1 MDLQKEVA
9 AMFPKQ
15 LLVPQ
20 KLAGKSR
27 PYAVFRPFRSIVGS
41 ALECQQVLL
50 LPEIDSLCDE
60 ERHHAPNRVGQQ
72 EGNQR
77 RLAIENRHEVF
88 QTPKGVGACLAIACG
103 KVKFSGQVL
112 PTSHKITYDI
122 QIKRVIQRRL
132 IMGIAD
138 GFLSCDGKQI
148 YSAENLEVGL
158 FKK

>member
-1 MDLQKEVA
+1 MQCGSLSA
-9 AMFPKQ
+9 FSW
-15 LLVPQ
+15 
-20 KLAGKSR
+20 AGK
-27 PYAVFRPFRSIVGS
+27 AV
-41 ALECQQVLL
+41 
-50 LPEIDSLCDE
+50 PEE
-60 ERHHAPNRVGQQ
+60 EG
-72 EGNQR
+72 
-77 RLAIENRHEVF
+77 
-88 QTPKGVGACLAIACG
+88 AIACG